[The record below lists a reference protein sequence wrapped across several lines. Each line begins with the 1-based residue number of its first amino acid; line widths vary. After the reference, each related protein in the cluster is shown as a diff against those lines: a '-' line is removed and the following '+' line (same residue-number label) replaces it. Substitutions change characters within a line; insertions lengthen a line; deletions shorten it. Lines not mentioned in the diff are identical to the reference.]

1 MTKLLRPLP
10 PRYYSIASS
19 QKLVGAEAHLAIAK
33 LVYESAGRRRL
44 GVASGMVAE
53 RRRTGQQLRVFVKPN
68 QHFRLPA
75 DQRTPIVMI
84 GTGTGIAPYR
94 AFLQEREATEAS
106 GKSWLIFGHR
116 HFLHDF
122 LYQLDIQDWLKRG
135 VLTDLDLAFSRDQPE
150 KRYVQTVLWEQ
161 RTKLLSLIEAGAVLY
176 LCGDATHMA
185 RDVEATLSR
194 ILGGDDAV
202 KGQAAVDGLI
212 KAGRYKKDVY

>member
-1 MTKLLRPLP
+1 MP

-33 LVYESAGRRRL
+33 LAYESAGKQRL

-53 RRRTGQQLRVFVKPN
+53 RRRLGQQLRVFVKPN
-68 QHFRLPA
+68 QHFRLPH
-75 DQRTPIVMI
+75 DTHTPIVMI
-84 GTGTGIAPYR
+84 GAGTGIAPYR
-94 AFLQEREATEAS
+94 AFLQEREATEAK

-116 HFLHDF
+116 YFLHDF
-122 LYQLDIQDWLKRG
+122 LYQLEIQDWLKRG
-135 VLTDLDLAFSRDQPE
+135 ILGDLDLAFSRDQPE

-161 RTKLLSLIEAGAVLY
+161 RAKLRGLLDADAVLY

-185 RDVEATLSR
+185 RDVEATLVR
-194 ILGGDDAV
+194 ILGGDDPA
-202 KGQAAVDGLI
+202 KGQAAVDALI